1 MIYTQVVGDKFRH
14 MTWPS
19 FVDMLI
25 NDDLE
30 KHSWLANIKGATSNI
45 DTTGELYGTKKIK
58 SNHNKS
64 KKVKVFQMTFFDWLG
79 LDWLQYQ

>member
-14 MTWPS
+14 MTWPL
-19 FVDMLI
+19 FVDMVI

-64 KKVKVFQMTFFDWLG
+64 KKVIFFSNDFF
-79 LDWLQYQ
+79 